1 MGSRPATVTTQAAR
15 TNHIY
20 LKNYTASFGVS
31 SSSTRYVSPHP
42 ISIDCDRNESLIYA
56 VGSYSVGSLVY
67 SALFRGPM
75 TEHSTLSPVDAKQH
89 SGKMT
94 GLSFNPST
102 RSLYYGLGSRISLY
116 EISTKTTK
124 LVTIAHDGLFLKSVL
139 SLAVD
144 SKRRY
149 SNPFNLN
156 IYCDY

>member
-20 LKNYTASFGVS
+20 LKNYTVSFGVS
-31 SSSTRYVSPHP
+31 RLSTRYDVSPHP

-56 VGSYSVGSLVY
+56 VGSYSVHSSVY

-75 TEHSTLSPVDAKQH
+75 TEHSTLLPMDAKQH

-102 RSLYYGLGSRISLY
+102 RSLYYGLGFLISLY
-116 EISTKTTK
+116 EIDTATTK
-124 LVTIAHDGLFLKSVL
+124 LVTISRRTVL

-149 SNPFNLN
+149 SKPFNLK
-156 IYCDY
+156 IYCNY

>member
-20 LKNYTASFGVS
+20 LKNYTVSFGVS
-31 SSSTRYVSPHP
+31 RFSPRYDVSPHP

-75 TEHSTLSPVDAKQH
+75 TEHSTLSPVDAKLH

-124 LVTIAHDGLFLKSVL
+124 LVTFSSRTVL

-144 SKRRY
+144 SRRKY
-149 SNPFNLN
+149 GKPLNLN
-156 IYCDY
+156 NY

>member
-1 MGSRPATVTTQAAR
+1 MGSRPATTHAAR

-20 LKNYTASFGVS
+20 LKNYTVSFGVS
-31 SSSTRYVSPHP
+31 RSSTRFDVSPHP
-42 ISIDCDRNESLIYA
+42 ISIDFDRSDSLIYA
-56 VGSYSVGSLVY
+56 VGSYSVGSIVY

-124 LVTIAHDGLFLKSVL
+124 LVAIAHDGLFLKSVL

-149 SNPFNLN
+149 SNPFNLK
-156 IYCDY
+156 IYCNY